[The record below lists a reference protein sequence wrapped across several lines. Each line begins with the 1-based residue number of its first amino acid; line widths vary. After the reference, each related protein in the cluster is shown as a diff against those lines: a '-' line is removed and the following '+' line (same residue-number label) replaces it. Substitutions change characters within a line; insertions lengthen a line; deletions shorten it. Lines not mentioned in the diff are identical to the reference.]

1 MKPNNPFLVTGY
13 HSPEYFCDRRQET
26 ETMIQALYNGRNVT
40 LIAPRRMGKT
50 GLVKHVFYKL
60 REQEPD
66 IVTFYMDIYSTQAL
80 GDFIRLFASTVLGR
94 LDSVPQKA
102 LGRVGKFIKSCRPVF
117 TFDELT
123 GQPKVTIDIV
133 PSSEEATLREI
144 FDYLRSSEK
153 RCYIAIDEFQQIA
166 EYPEKGAEALLR
178 SYIQFVPNIN
188 FIFAGSKQHIM
199 QQMFHSAKRP
209 FYQSTQTQVID
220 RIARDEYYR
229 FAADF
234 FTRQG
239 RKLAEE
245 TFGYLYDAFDG
256 HTWYIQTLL
265 NRLYGYAGNPDIGM
279 VDYAIGEVVAE
290 STYTYENLLAAYP
303 ASNIRLLKAIAKAG
317 CVREIN
323 SGDFITEYRLRA
335 ASSVNSALKRLIDRE
350 MVYKTADGYIVYD
363 RFMAI
368 WLRQQPRSE
377 TVSGNCIALKCR
389 IYMP

>member
-66 IVTFYMDIYSTQAL
+66 IVTFYMDIYSTQSL

-350 MVYKTADGYIVYD
+350 LVYNTADGYIVYD

-368 WLRQQPRSE
+368 WLRQQPF
-377 TVSGNCIALKCR
+377 
-389 IYMP
+389 

>member
-13 HSPEYFCDRRQET
+13 HSPEYCCDRRQET

-66 IVTFYMDIYSTQAL
+66 IVTFYMDIYSTQSL

-234 FTRQG
+234 FSRQG

-350 MVYKTADGYIVYD
+350 MVCKTADGYIVYD

-368 WLRQQPRSE
+368 WLRQQPF
-377 TVSGNCIALKCR
+377 
-389 IYMP
+389 

>member
-50 GLVKHVFYKL
+50 GLVKNVFYKL

-66 IVTFYMDIYSTQAL
+66 IVTFYMDIYSTQSL

-323 SGDFITEYRLRA
+323 SGNFITEYRLRA

-368 WLRQQPRSE
+368 WLRQQPF
-377 TVSGNCIALKCR
+377 
-389 IYMP
+389 

>member
-50 GLVKHVFYKL
+50 GLVKNVFYKL
-60 REQEPD
+60 HEQEPD

-234 FTRQG
+234 FSRQG

-368 WLRQQPRSE
+368 WLRQQPF
-377 TVSGNCIALKCR
+377 
-389 IYMP
+389 

>member
-50 GLVKHVFYKL
+50 GLVKNVFYKL
-60 REQEPD
+60 HEQEPD
-66 IVTFYMDIYSTQAL
+66 IVTFYMDIYSTQSL

-234 FTRQG
+234 FSRQG

-335 ASSVNSALKRLIDRE
+335 ASSVNSALKRLINRE

-368 WLRQQPRSE
+368 WLRQQPF
-377 TVSGNCIALKCR
+377 
-389 IYMP
+389 

>member
-50 GLVKHVFYKL
+50 GLVKNVFYKL
-60 REQEPD
+60 HEQEPD

-234 FTRQG
+234 FSRQG

-323 SGDFITEYRLRA
+323 SGNFITEYRLRA

-368 WLRQQPRSE
+368 WLRQQPF
-377 TVSGNCIALKCR
+377 
-389 IYMP
+389 

>member
-66 IVTFYMDIYSTQAL
+66 IVTFYMDIYSTQSL

-188 FIFAGSKQHIM
+188 FIFAGRKQHIM
-199 QQMFHSAKRP
+199 QQMFHSATRP

-234 FTRQG
+234 FSRQG

-350 MVYKTADGYIVYD
+350 MVCKTADGYIVYD

-368 WLRQQPRSE
+368 WLRQQPF
-377 TVSGNCIALKCR
+377 
-389 IYMP
+389 

>member
-66 IVTFYMDIYSTQAL
+66 IVTFYMDIYSTQSL
-80 GDFIRLFASTVLGR
+80 GNFIRLFASTVLGR

-234 FTRQG
+234 FSRQG

-368 WLRQQPRSE
+368 WLRQQPF
-377 TVSGNCIALKCR
+377 
-389 IYMP
+389 

>member
-50 GLVKHVFYKL
+50 GLVKNVFYKL
-60 REQEPD
+60 HEQEPD

-350 MVYKTADGYIVYD
+350 MVCKTADGYIVYD

-368 WLRQQPRSE
+368 WLRQQPF
-377 TVSGNCIALKCR
+377 
-389 IYMP
+389 

>member
-50 GLVKHVFYKL
+50 GLVKNVFYKL
-60 REQEPD
+60 HEQEPD

-234 FTRQG
+234 FSRQG

-279 VDYAIGEVVAE
+279 ADYAIGEVVAE

-368 WLRQQPRSE
+368 WLRQQPF
-377 TVSGNCIALKCR
+377 
-389 IYMP
+389 

>member
-50 GLVKHVFYKL
+50 GLVKNVFYKL

-66 IVTFYMDIYSTQAL
+66 IVTFYMDIYSTQSL
-80 GDFIRLFASTVLGR
+80 GDFIRLFAGTVLGK

-102 LGRVGKFIKSCRPVF
+102 LARVGKFIKSCRPVF

-123 GQPKVTIDIV
+123 GQPQVTIDIV

-144 FDYLRSSEK
+144 FDYLQSSEK

-368 WLRQQPRSE
+368 WLRQQPF
-377 TVSGNCIALKCR
+377 
-389 IYMP
+389 

>member
-50 GLVKHVFYKL
+50 GLVKNVFYKL
-60 REQEPD
+60 HEQ
-66 IVTFYMDIYSTQAL
+66 
-80 GDFIRLFASTVLGR
+80 
-94 LDSVPQKA
+94 
-102 LGRVGKFIKSCRPVF
+102 GKFIKSCRPVF

-256 HTWYIQTLL
+256 HTWYI
-265 NRLYGYAGNPDIGM
+265 
-279 VDYAIGEVVAE
+279 
-290 STYTYENLLAAYP
+290 
-303 ASNIRLLKAIAKAG
+303 RLLKAIAKAG

-350 MVYKTADGYIVYD
+350 MVCKTADGYIVYD

-368 WLRQQPRSE
+368 WLRQQPF
-377 TVSGNCIALKCR
+377 
-389 IYMP
+389 

>member
-50 GLVKHVFYKL
+50 GLVKNVFYKL

-144 FDYLRSSEK
+144 FDYLQSSEK

-220 RIARDEYYR
+220 RIAREEYYR

-256 HTWYIQTLL
+256 HTWYIQVLL

-279 VDYAIGEVVAE
+279 ADYAIGEVVAE

-323 SGDFITEYRLRA
+323 SGDFITEYKLRA

-350 MVYKTADGYIVYD
+350 MVCKTADGYIVYD

-368 WLRQQPRSE
+368 WLRQQPF
-377 TVSGNCIALKCR
+377 
-389 IYMP
+389 

>member
-50 GLVKHVFYKL
+50 GLVKNVFYKL

-66 IVTFYMDIYSTQAL
+66 TVMFYMDIYSTQSL
-80 GDFIRLFASTVLGR
+80 GDFIRLFAGTVLGK

-102 LGRVGKFIKSCRPVF
+102 LARVGKFIKSCRPVF

-350 MVYKTADGYIVYD
+350 MVCKTADGYIVYD

-368 WLRQQPRSE
+368 WLRQQPF
-377 TVSGNCIALKCR
+377 
-389 IYMP
+389 

>member
-50 GLVKHVFYKL
+50 GLVKNVFYKL

-66 IVTFYMDIYSTQAL
+66 TVTFYMDIYSTQSL
-80 GDFIRLFASTVLGR
+80 GDFIRLFASTVLGK
-94 LDSVPQKA
+94 LDSVPQKT
-102 LGRVGKFIKSCRPVF
+102 LSRVGRFIKSCRPVF

-123 GQPKVTIDIV
+123 GQPKVAIDIV
-133 PSSEEATLREI
+133 PSEEEATLREI
-144 FDYLRSSEK
+144 FDYLQSSEK

-229 FAADF
+229 FAACF

-239 RKLAEE
+239 RELDEE

-265 NRLYGYAGNPDIGM
+265 NRLYGYTGKPDVGM

-323 SGDFITEYRLRA
+323 AGDFITEYKLRA

-350 MVYKTADGYIVYD
+350 MVYKTSDGYIVYD

-368 WLRQQPRSE
+368 WLRQQPF
-377 TVSGNCIALKCR
+377 
-389 IYMP
+389 

>member
-66 IVTFYMDIYSTQAL
+66 IVTFYMDIYSTQSL

-234 FTRQG
+234 FSRQG

-303 ASNIRLLKAIAKAG
+303 ASNIRLLKASAKAG

-350 MVYKTADGYIVYD
+350 MVCKTADGYIVYD

-368 WLRQQPRSE
+368 WLRQQPF
-377 TVSGNCIALKCR
+377 
-389 IYMP
+389 

>member
-26 ETMIQALYNGRNVT
+26 ETMIWALYNGRNVT

-50 GLVKHVFYKL
+50 GLVKNVFYKL

-66 IVTFYMDIYSTQAL
+66 TVTFYMDIYSTQSL
-80 GDFIRLFASTVLGR
+80 GDFIRLFAGTVLGK

-102 LGRVGKFIKSCRPVF
+102 LARVGKFIKSCRPVF

-144 FDYLRSSEK
+144 FDYLQSSEK

-220 RIARDEYYR
+220 RITREEYYR
-229 FAADF
+229 FAAEF

-256 HTWYIQTLL
+256 HTWYIQVLL
-265 NRLYGYAGNPDIGM
+265 NRLYGYTGTPDIGM
-279 VDYAIGEVVAE
+279 ADYAIGEVVAE

-303 ASNIRLLKAIAKAG
+303 ASNVRLLKAIAKAG
-317 CVREIN
+317 YVREIN
-323 SGDFITEYRLRA
+323 SGDFITEYKLRA

-368 WLRQQPRSE
+368 WLRQQPF
-377 TVSGNCIALKCR
+377 
-389 IYMP
+389 

>member
-26 ETMIQALYNGRNVT
+26 ETMLQALYNGRNVT

-323 SGDFITEYRLRA
+323 SGNFITEYRLRA

-368 WLRQQPRSE
+368 WLRQQPF
-377 TVSGNCIALKCR
+377 
-389 IYMP
+389 

>member
-50 GLVKHVFYKL
+50 GLVKNVFYKL

-66 IVTFYMDIYSTQAL
+66 IVTFYMDIYSTQSL
-80 GDFIRLFASTVLGR
+80 EGFNHIRLFAGTVLGK

-102 LGRVGKFIKSCRPVF
+102 LARVGKFIKSCRPVF

-144 FDYLRSSEK
+144 FDYLQSSEK

-368 WLRQQPRSE
+368 WLRQQPF
-377 TVSGNCIALKCR
+377 
-389 IYMP
+389 